1 MKISVTKMMV
11 AFATLVEV
19 INAPRELP
27 QKAKYRLGR
36 LYDAL
41 TAEYQRAVAN
51 RDELIKEF
59 GEEIV
64 EAEKPTGRW
73 HVPETSEKYKDFVAA
88 WAPIGDSE
96 IEVSVQPIPLSSLG
110 DSTKGIEIHE
120 LLALD
125 AFILDDQQ

>member
-11 AFATLVEV
+11 AFVTLVGV

-36 LYDAL
+36 LYDAISK
-41 TAEYQRAVAN
+41 EYERASTS
-51 RDELIKEF
+51 REELIKQF
-59 GEEIV
+59 GEEIL
-64 EAEKPTGRW
+64 EDGKPTGRW
-73 HVPETSEKYKDFVAA
+73 QVPETSEKHKDFVAA
-88 WAPIGDSE
+88 WSPIGDSE

-125 AFILDDQQ
+125 AFITDDQQ